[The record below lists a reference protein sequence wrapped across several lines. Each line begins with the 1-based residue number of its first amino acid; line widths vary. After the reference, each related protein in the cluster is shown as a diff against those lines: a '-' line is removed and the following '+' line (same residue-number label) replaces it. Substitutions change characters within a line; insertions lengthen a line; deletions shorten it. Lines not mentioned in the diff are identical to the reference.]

1 MNAEFNIFEIFLNS
15 ATGNKYTISI
25 SLCKQVFIN
34 LLIIFLEWGNEIIL
48 MLQSLIHVIEIKSIP
63 GKVFLTFGMV
73 HFVHI
78 NQSPHSRHSPPPLP
92 PLLNVGEYWKSSKTE
107 ACAKN
112 LSQTLPNNID
122 NGTSVIALRI
132 YVRYKKKNEK

>member
-34 LLIIFLEWGNEIIL
+34 LLIIFLEWGNETIL

-73 HFVHI
+73 HFVQI
-78 NQSPHSRHSPPPLP
+78 NQSPLPRHPPLYSMLENIERVAKP
-92 PLLNVGEYWKSSKTE
+92 KLVPRTFLRHFQTTLTMGRAWLLSEFM
-107 ACAKN
+107 
-112 LSQTLPNNID
+112 
-122 NGTSVIALRI
+122 
-132 YVRYKKKNEK
+132 

>member
-34 LLIIFLEWGNEIIL
+34 LLIIFLEWGNETIL

-63 GKVFLTFGMV
+63 GKVFLTFGMGP
-73 HFVHI
+73 FL
-78 NQSPHSRHSPPPLP
+78 QKKQPPPPPPPPPPPLYSMLENIERVAKP
-92 PLLNVGEYWKSSKTE
+92 KLVPRTFLRHFQTTLTMGRAWLLSEFM
-107 ACAKN
+107 
-112 LSQTLPNNID
+112 
-122 NGTSVIALRI
+122 
-132 YVRYKKKNEK
+132 

>member
-34 LLIIFLEWGNEIIL
+34 LLIIFLEWGNETIL

-73 HFVHI
+73 HFVQI
-78 NQSPHSRHSPPPLP
+78 NQSPLPRHPP

>member
-73 HFVHI
+73 HFVQI
-78 NQSPHSRHSPPPLP
+78 NQSPLSRHSPPPS
-92 PLLNVGEYWKSSKTE
+92 PLYSMLENIERV
-107 ACAKN
+107 AKPKLVPRTFLRHFQTTLIMGRAWL
-112 LSQTLPNNID
+112 LS
-122 NGTSVIALRI
+122 
-132 YVRYKKKNEK
+132 EFM